1 MIPELG
7 KPIGLGAIMNARMS
21 RRTLLSL
28 GAGTLAA
35 AGAGTPAHTAEE
47 SLSGETVSPPP
58 DAACWAKPLA
68 QDYTVAFRSHV
79 PGRGIDGV
87 GIAKMP
93 DGMLVA
99 TVPVVL
105 DQGWTC
111 VIVQSTD
118 GGRSWGKPVAELPC
132 HTVTPF
138 VHEEKLYLFA
148 DPWGE
153 RRRFIDLTLLRSD
166 DAGRTWSDPVT
177 VAKGTLWNCQTGM
190 TIHNNTLYWA
200 VDDRSLGP
208 AERGHRA
215 LAGDLSGNLM
225 DSKSW
230 RISNF
235 VPFPGLPD
243 SLLNPKM
250 TGSYP
255 SNRMLEPN
263 VLLVG
268 GRLRVLSTVKPP
280 LQATTNLAAVFDV
293 TDDGENLDL
302 SFTQYHPMPG
312 AQVKFC
318 VTWDDV
324 SQMFWATVNLAV
336 DGQDQ
341 FAFQDPAEHRDD
353 EPYPGGIGG
362 NDRRFLMLMYGLD
375 GLNWFPAGCVAR
387 AGRLGQSFMYASQVI
402 DGDDLAI
409 IARSSVDGHNR
420 HDADTATFHRV
431 RNFRKLAMNLRQ
443 DMDTR

>member
-1 MIPELG
+1 MTDHI
-7 KPIGLGAIMNARMS
+7 S
-21 RRTLLSL
+21 RRTLLGSGI
-28 GAGTLAA
+28 GALAA
-35 AGAGTPAHTAEE
+35 TGAGTPSHATQD
-47 SLSGETVSPPP
+47 SQTGEAASFPP
-58 DAACWAKPLA
+58 DAACWARPLA
-68 QDYTVAFRSHV
+68 QDYTVAFRSRV

-99 TVPVVL
+99 TIPAVL
-105 DQGWTC
+105 AEGWAC

-118 GGRSWGKPVAELPC
+118 GGQRWGRPVAKLPC

-138 VHEEKLYLFA
+138 MHQGKLYLFA

-153 RRRFIDLTLLRSD
+153 RRRFIDMTLLQSD

-177 VAKGTLWNCQTGM
+177 VAEGTLWNCQTGM
-190 TIHNNTLYWA
+190 AILNNRLYWA

-208 AERGHRA
+208 ARRGHRV
-215 LAGDLSGNLM
+215 LAGDLSGDLM
-225 DSKSW
+225 NPDAW

-235 VPFPGLPD
+235 VPFPGLPE

-255 SNRMLEPN
+255 SNPMLEPN
-263 VLLVG
+263 VLNVN
-268 GRLRVLSTVKPP
+268 GRLRVLSAVKPP
-280 LQATTNLAAVFDV
+280 LQATTNLAAVFDIA
-293 TDDGENLDL
+293 DDGEKLEL
-302 SFTQYHPMPG
+302 SFTQFHPMPG
-312 AQVKFC
+312 GQVKFC
-318 VTWDDV
+318 VVWDDV
-324 SQMFWATVNLAV
+324 SKMFWATVNLAV

-341 FAFQDPAEHRDD
+341 FQFEDPAEHRDSQ
-353 EPYPGGIGG
+353 PYPGGIGG
-362 NDRRFLMLMYGLD
+362 NDRRFLMLMYGVD

-409 IARSSVDGHNR
+409 IARSSVDGQNR

-431 RNFRKLAMNLRQ
+431 RNFRSLAMNLRQ
-443 DMDTR
+443 DIDADHAIHS